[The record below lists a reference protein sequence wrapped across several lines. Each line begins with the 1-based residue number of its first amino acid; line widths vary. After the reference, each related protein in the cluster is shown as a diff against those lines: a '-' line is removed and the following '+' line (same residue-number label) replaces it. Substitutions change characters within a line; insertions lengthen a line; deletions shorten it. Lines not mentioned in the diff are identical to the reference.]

1 MATESSPPQ
10 APLGNDKEK
19 LTSPTVFP
27 AFVRR
32 TRLRRGASVFVRRG
46 RLMSAV
52 IARPRR
58 NKRRRNNASPP
69 DGLSPTAHAQSP
81 LQPAEPSPPPVK
93 SETRTKEG
101 WEKCRA
107 RTLSPPR
114 VARVTVAKV
123 GVVWNFPMKPMSL
136 FAVAAYVYDCA
147 GGATPSGANE
157 NGETTCQCPAAMV
170 YVDGECVEGTAE
182 NKCKAKGWEV
192 TENNSGQ
199 KFCGVNVVNGLVGLS
214 SGGGSVFLRAA
225 C

>member
-1 MATESSPPQ
+1 MRPCEALLRNLNPAPKPPVIPRAPPTRRSGIASPTGTIHPRKNPATESRPPVV
-10 APLGNDKEK
+10 PKPRLGMRLAKRCFASLINPPDSRFIPRLKFAK
-19 LTSPTVFP
+19 PRLVATRKNLTSPTLFP

-101 WEKCRA
+101 WERSHA
-107 RTLSPPR
+107 RMLSPPR
-114 VARVTVAKV
+114 VARVRV
-123 GVVWNFPMKPMSL
+123 
-136 FAVAAYVYDCA
+136 
-147 GGATPSGANE
+147 
-157 NGETTCQCPAAMV
+157 
-170 YVDGECVEGTAE
+170 VEG
-182 NKCKAKGWEV
+182 
-192 TENNSGQ
+192 
-199 KFCGVNVVNGLVGLS
+199 
-214 SGGGSVFLRAA
+214 
-225 C
+225 

>member
-1 MATESSPPQ
+1 MSFPSSAWECVPAKLCFATSIPAATSGHPSSAANTPVGDCIPDRNDPPPQ
-10 APLGNDKEK
+10 EPSNGVPPPKRRPPVVPKRRLGMRLAKRCFASLINPPDSRFIPRLKFAK
-19 LTSPTVFP
+19 PRLVTTRKNLTSPTLFP

-93 SETRTKEG
+93 SETRTREG
-101 WEKCRA
+101 WAKCRA

-114 VARVTVAKV
+114 VARVTV
-123 GVVWNFPMKPMSL
+123 
-136 FAVAAYVYDCA
+136 
-147 GGATPSGANE
+147 GA
-157 NGETTCQCPAAMV
+157 
-170 YVDGECVEGTAE
+170 D
-182 NKCKAKGWEV
+182 
-192 TENNSGQ
+192 
-199 KFCGVNVVNGLVGLS
+199 
-214 SGGGSVFLRAA
+214 
-225 C
+225 

>member
-1 MATESSPPQ
+1 MRPREALLRNLNPRPNLRSSLERRQNPVVPKRRLGMRPAKRCFASLINPPDSRFIPRLKFAKPRLVTTRKNLK
-10 APLGNDKEK
+10 APTL
-19 LTSPTVFP
+19 FP

-107 RTLSPPR
+107 PTLSPPKVR
-114 VARVTVAKV
+114 ARVTVGAKAR
-123 GVVWNFPMKPMSL
+123 VV
-136 FAVAAYVYDCA
+136 
-147 GGATPSGANE
+147 
-157 NGETTCQCPAAMV
+157 
-170 YVDGECVEGTAE
+170 
-182 NKCKAKGWEV
+182 
-192 TENNSGQ
+192 
-199 KFCGVNVVNGLVGLS
+199 
-214 SGGGSVFLRAA
+214 
-225 C
+225 

>member
-1 MATESSPPQ
+1 MRPCEALLRNLNPRPNLRSSSSAATSRAGRGLHPRPERNGVHPRQEAPHASRNGSSRFQIHSPPKPRLVTTRKNLK
-10 APLGNDKEK
+10 A
-19 LTSPTVFP
+19 PTVFP

-101 WEKCRA
+101 WEKSHA

-114 VARVTVAKV
+114 VERARVARVWV
-123 GVVWNFPMKPMSL
+123 G
-136 FAVAAYVYDCA
+136 AD
-147 GGATPSGANE
+147 
-157 NGETTCQCPAAMV
+157 
-170 YVDGECVEGTAE
+170 
-182 NKCKAKGWEV
+182 
-192 TENNSGQ
+192 
-199 KFCGVNVVNGLVGLS
+199 
-214 SGGGSVFLRAA
+214 
-225 C
+225 